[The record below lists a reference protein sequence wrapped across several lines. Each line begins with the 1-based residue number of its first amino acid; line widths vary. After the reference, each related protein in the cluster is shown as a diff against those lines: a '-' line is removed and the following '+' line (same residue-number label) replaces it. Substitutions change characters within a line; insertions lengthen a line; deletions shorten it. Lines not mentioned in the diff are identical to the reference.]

1 MPASQERLLAKFND
15 LVAKSNARGSYFSY
29 RVMTVFMNLSTN
41 GSTFSSRIVFQNTS
55 GIASPFCIYWLERLA
70 VF

>member
-1 MPASQERLLAKFND
+1 VPASQERLLAKFND

-41 GSTFSSRIVFQNTS
+41 GTTFSSRIVFQNT
-55 GIASPFCIYWLERLA
+55 
-70 VF
+70 